1 MAVKKLEYI
10 TPTTNGEAN
19 AAAKAHCTVCGRGF
33 LNMRGVSAHK
43 RFCLKSFEAEAA
55 NPRPRS
61 DQKLDA
67 LVKKKKREAFVE
79 AEHRI
84 VYNDDRI
91 HNVYSFKYLGAKL
104 MNHGSDEDEVED
116 RVAKTQGAFT
126 SHSGIWRDMSIPLAL
141 KIRLFKVRILG
152 ILLYGCES
160 WKVTKKILKYI
171 RGFTA
176 RCYARMINE
185 PYVEMSIVLSQ
196 INVIDIIEK
205 RRWKWLGHVIR
216 MDKKR
221 NPYKC
226 LSIIDHS
233 PGSLLAHLPLNI
245 RNLDSRNLAAQD
257 RSEWMNK
264 TFFRRITL
272 NMQCP

>member
-1 MAVKKLEYI
+1 
-10 TPTTNGEAN
+10 
-19 AAAKAHCTVCGRGF
+19 
-33 LNMRGVSAHK
+33 
-43 RFCLKSFEAEAA
+43 
-55 NPRPRS
+55 
-61 DQKLDA
+61 
-67 LVKKKKREAFVE
+67 
-79 AEHRI
+79 
-84 VYNDDRI
+84 
-91 HNVYSFKYLGAKL
+91 
-104 MNHGSDEDEVED
+104 
-116 RVAKTQGAFT
+116 
-126 SHSGIWRDMSIPLAL
+126 
-141 KIRLFKVRILG
+141 
-152 ILLYGCES
+152 
-160 WKVTKKILKYI
+160 
-171 RGFTA
+171 
-176 RCYARMINE
+176 
-185 PYVEMSIVLSQ
+185 MSIVLSQ

-226 LSIIDHS
+226 LSIIDNS